1 MVTVMMREGKWFPS
15 KHKLSI
21 KGHYEKDKERN
32 QKRTEEPKKDE
43 RIKKT
48 KFKGF

>member
-1 MVTVMMREGKWFPS
+1 MREGNGSLPEQ
-15 KHKLSI
+15 KLSI

-43 RIKKT
+43 RIESS
-48 KFKGF
+48 KF